1 MAFCPL
7 QRAEGLQGACPGWR
21 GHSSGGERRRLILL
35 RQTKLFLW
43 KETLGPSAPRGFEG
57 GGRRPRGPGSGGPAL
72 GSILCC
78 PPLESPGGV
87 RAKADVSVSRWPRA
101 CPWGCGREVRGR
113 HTISSCRMR
122 SRRRGCHRS
131 VPLPGPRA
139 RIPTPSGNGLGVS
152 LQDPPPHLNPRGL
165 GGESPLPA
173 SQGGRVTRAWPTSLV
188 HPLGLRAWFRDE
200 NVSQTGMTRVR
211 PAEQVGR
218 KILTF
223 QQTEM
228 RKGERPGPPEPPG
241 EGDGETAGPSPAL
254 RPAVPGPFQAH
265 RVVRLKSVESGFAT
279 PTTERAQSN
288 MLSPS
293 CSEGCGHT
301 EAESALGSPTPH
313 PGLEESSKAGQ
324 GDALGG
330 GPACGPGGRAPTWG
344 TSKMQRPRPTPER

>member
-1 MAFCPL
+1 MARTQQRGREASPNSPKPNEIVPL
-7 QRAEGLQGACPGWR
+7 EGNAGP
-21 GHSSGGERRRLILL
+21 L
-35 RQTKLFLW
+35 RPTGL
-43 KETLGPSAPRGFEG
+43 R
-57 GGRRPRGPGSGGPAL
+57 GGRPAATRPGLRRTRTWLNTLLPPSRKARRCSGKGRRFRIAL
-72 GSILCC
+72 AACLPLGLWAGGAWAPHHLVSSNAEPTSWLPPLC
-78 PPLESPGGV
+78 PP
-87 RAKADVSVSRWPRA
+87 
-101 CPWGCGREVRGR
+101 
-113 HTISSCRMR
+113 
-122 SRRRGCHRS
+122 
-131 VPLPGPRA
+131 
-139 RIPTPSGNGLGVS
+139 PTPSGNGLGVS
-152 LQDPPPHLNPRGL
+152 LQDPPLHLNPRGL

-173 SQGGRVTRAWPTSLV
+173 SEGGRVTRAWPTSLV

-200 NVSQTGMTRVR
+200 NVSRTGTTRVR

-218 KILTF
+218 KTLTF

-265 RVVRLKSVESGFAT
+265 RVVRLKSVESGFAA

-293 CSEGCGHT
+293 CCEGCGHT
-301 EAESALGSPTPH
+301 EAESALGSPTPR

-324 GDALGG
+324 GDVLGG